1 MSTMSFKP
9 TFMMLLA
16 LVVLLVVVVIQT
28 EAVTVPVWCVCGNGD
43 HSARLCSITGGKWDG
58 GSCGMI
64 TTRAYENYNA
74 LCNND
79 KSYKGTP
86 HCWN

>member
-1 MSTMSFKP
+1 MSMSFKP
-9 TFMMLLA
+9 TLMMLLA
-16 LVVLLVVVVIQT
+16 LVVLLVVAVVQT
-28 EAVTVPVWCVCGNGD
+28 EAVTVPIWCVCGNTE
-43 HSARLCSITGGKWDG
+43 HTRLLCSFGGNWDG

-64 TTRAYENYNA
+64 TTRAYENFIA
-74 LCNND
+74 ICKND